1 MSKFAKKIE
10 NRREAGLALIW
21 VLMVVAVTS
30 ALSLSFLQKVSIG
43 ISASGT
49 RSNSIQAQYLAEAAA
64 NHALW
69 RLLNQETFPVAS
81 DVYYMHAL
89 GDGRYGYKVRRHTDT
104 TFATVAVVGG
114 VGDAVVH
121 QSYVMHVDTKWY
133 DSAWKYRQKISIS
146 ADVADSD
153 LANFPYMINI
163 SDAANDLF
171 MNAQLDGEDIVFTD
185 SESATKLDHELE
197 KYVSLDGGEELVA
210 WVKLPTLSSSAATE
224 IYMYYGNH
232 PAANQEN
239 AAAVWSN
246 DYEAVYHLHDDFNDS
261 LGNHNGTNTN
271 SSDVTGPIADA
282 QDFYPADG
290 YDVVNI
296 GTWDLGNINN
306 FTIQA
311 WIKSDDG
318 FAQDD
323 PRAIS
328 KAQGTAEQDHVW
340 MMSLYNGN
348 INENRLRF
356 RLKTGNLDYTGTT
369 TLLGSYPNG
378 YLPDANQWYLVAMTY
393 DSSQMSIIRDGLDA
407 GSTGKSGNIM
417 TNSWYIQ
424 IGKNPYATSTTSQT
438 WDGKI
443 DEVRISTVDRSI
455 DWMLAEY
462 RSQGST
468 ADTYRPL
475 KKEESRHLD
484 GAILLQAHF
493 DSDDEGF
500 LFLTDTFRSTSEAAY
515 ASGDYIAAGGYA
527 GGALRVVLGGIDGN
541 DIYGMSGGWRQTF
554 DLAAKSD
561 VSISFVYKLTVAQEY
576 ESDEWSQVLVSVN
589 GTLYGEGSGDYVAQ
603 IAGDG
608 PGGSPIATCWHRF
621 RMDLGELAAGT
632 HTVIIGGYNNKKT
645 YDDEST
651 EIIIDDVFVRQ

>member
-153 LANFPYMINI
+153 LADFPYMVNI
-163 SDAANDLF
+163 ADAANGLF
-171 MNAQLDGEDIVFTD
+171 MNAQLDGDDIIFTD
-185 SESATKLDHELE
+185 DESTTKLDHELE
-197 KYVSLDGGEELVA
+197 KYASLDGSEELVA
-210 WVKLPTLSSSAATE
+210 WVKLPLLSSSETTE

-232 PAANQEN
+232 PAMNQEN
-239 AAAVWSN
+239 AVAVWSN
-246 DYEAVYHLHDDFNDS
+246 DYESVYHLHDGIDDS
-261 LGNHNGTNTN
+261 VGNHNGTFEDTD
-271 SSDVTGPIADA
+271 DVTGPIAGA
-282 QDFYPADG
+282 QDFVPLDYIS
-290 YDVVNI
+290 I
-296 GTWDLGNINN
+296 GTYGLYITN
-306 FTIQA
+306 FTMQA
-311 WIKSDDG
+311 WIKSDDW
-318 FAQDD
+318 FAQDY
-323 PRAIS
+323 PRVIS
-328 KAQGTAEQDHVW
+328 KARGTGNDDHVW
-340 MMSLYNGN
+340 MMSLYPGN
-348 INENRLRF
+348 IGDNRLRF
-356 RLKTGNLDYTGTT
+356 RLKTANQDSAITT
-369 TLLGSYPNG
+369 ILYGSNPNG

-393 DSSQMSIIRDGLDA
+393 DGSEMRIIRDGLDA
-407 GSTGKSGNIM
+407 GSTGDSEAIRN
-417 TNSWYIQ
+417 NDWPIQ
-424 IGKNPYATSTTSQT
+424 IGKNPYSSSTTSDC

-462 RSQGST
+462 RNQGSP
-468 ADTYRPL
+468 ATYQVL
-475 KKEESRHLD
+475 ETEESRHLG
-484 GAILLQAHF
+484 GAILLQANF